1 MKKYV
6 RIVAA
11 LVLLL
16 GCWLVPGRAQ
26 AQIQLNLTGNYLAP
40 VESGSSFSNGSWG
53 GGVTGRYFLNRNLAV
68 GLNAR
73 YFSQR
78 ESASS
83 SSGGITATATAS
95 VNRLQVTAQ
104 GEYFFNEVVPSLRP
118 YAGLEAGMYRTAY
131 KIDLTTNAGSLGSV
145 SDNFTNFGFAP
156 KAGVQYALTPALGVN
171 VDAGL
176 HLIFGEGTTSTAL
189 LLGLGVYYNLGSN

>member
-11 LVLLL
+11 LVLLV

-53 GGVTGRYFLNRNLAV
+53 GGATGRFFLNRNLAV

-73 YFSQR
+73 YFTQR
-78 ESASS
+78 ESVDIN
-83 SSGGITATATAS
+83 GGGATATLTGRAS
-95 VNRLQVTAQ
+95 MLQVTAQ
-104 GEYFFNEVVPSLRP
+104 AEYFFNEVVPSLRP
-118 YAGLEAGMYRTAY
+118 YTGLEAGLYRTAT
-131 KIDLTTNAGSLGSV
+131 KIDLTTNTGSLGSV
-145 SDNFTNFGFAP
+145 SDNFNNFGFAP
-156 KAGVQYALTPALGVN
+156 KAGVQYAIIPNLGVN
-171 VDAGL
+171 FDAGL
-176 HLIFGEGTTSTAL
+176 HLVFGEGTTSTAL

>member
-6 RIVAA
+6 RIVAV

-40 VESGSSFSNGSWG
+40 VESGSSFSDGLWG
-53 GGVTGRYFLNRNLAV
+53 GGATGRYFLNQNLAV

-73 YFSQR
+73 YFTRR
-78 ESASS
+78 ESASGS
-83 SSGGITATATAS
+83 GGGITATATA
-95 VNRLQVTAQ
+95 NFNILQVTGQA
-104 GEYFFNEVVPSLRP
+104 EYFFSEAAYPLRP
-118 YAGLEAGMYRTAY
+118 YAGLEAGMYRSAY
-131 KIDLTTNAGSLGSV
+131 KLDLTTNAGVGGTD
-145 SDNFTNFGFAP
+145 SDNVTNFGIAP
-156 KAGVQYALTPALGVN
+156 KAGVQYAITSALGVN
-171 VDAGL
+171 FDAGL
-176 HLIFGEGTTSTAL
+176 HLIFGEGGTSKAL